1 LEQGESVSTSEP
13 EEHQHAHGR
22 DHEELTERLPA
33 GTWRVDPG
41 SSQVSFRALTMFVL
55 PVNGIFER
63 FSGELRVDQD
73 GGAAGSLVIET
84 ASLQTGIRRR
94 DEHLRGAD
102 FFRVQQHPDMTFTV
116 DALVSGRDGLE
127 LSGSLRIRDQSVPL
141 SFSLTAIAHGDHLH
155 IEGRVRI
162 DLGSTGLGWAKPGI
176 VGSSARANV
185 ALTLQPAG

>member
-1 LEQGESVSTSEP
+1 MSSSEP
-13 EEHQHAHGR
+13 DEHEHEHAHGH

-41 SSQVSFRALTMFVL
+41 SSQVNFRAPTMVVL
-55 PVNGIFER
+55 PVNGFFER
-63 FSGELRVDQD
+63 FSGQLRVDQEGD
-73 GGAAGSLVIET
+73 ATGTLVVDT

-102 FFRVQQHPDMTFTV
+102 FFMVEKHPEMTFTV
-116 DALVSGRDGLE
+116 ESLATGRDGLE
-127 LSGSLRIRDQSVPL
+127 LSGSLLIRDRSLPL
-141 SFSLTAIAHGDHLH
+141 SFPVTAIAHGDHLH
-155 IEGRVRI
+155 VEGRVRI